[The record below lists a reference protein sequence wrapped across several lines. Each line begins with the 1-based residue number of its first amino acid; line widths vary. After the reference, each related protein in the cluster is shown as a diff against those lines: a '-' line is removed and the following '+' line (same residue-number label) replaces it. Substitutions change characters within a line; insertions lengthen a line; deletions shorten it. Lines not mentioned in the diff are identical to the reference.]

1 MSHVPDFQ
9 MNQGFSSVL
18 MLLAKC
24 TGLFQTLNIASNEPA
39 CISGVTSRSRISF
52 SGLQES
58 SADCEQTPLAS
69 KISLQSDLC
78 KLTSNF
84 RRRRPANWLI

>member
-9 MNQGFSSVL
+9 MNQGFSTVL

-24 TGLFQTLNIASNEPA
+24 IGLFQTLNIASNEPA
-39 CISGVTSRSRISF
+39 CISGVTSRNRISF

-58 SADCEQTPLAS
+58 SADCEQTPLDS
-69 KISLQSDLC
+69 KFSLPSDLC

-84 RRRRPANWLI
+84 RQRGPANWLI